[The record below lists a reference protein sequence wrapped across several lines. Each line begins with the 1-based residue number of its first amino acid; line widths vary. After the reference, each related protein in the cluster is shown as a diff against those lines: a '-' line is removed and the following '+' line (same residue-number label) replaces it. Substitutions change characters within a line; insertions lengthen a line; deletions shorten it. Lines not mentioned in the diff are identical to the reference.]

1 MWLST
6 VPKVLTGEKDAAAE
20 TVAPAFQQ
28 FAGDPHFPAVKQLVG
43 TRCSMCHAAEPVYE
57 GLARPPKNVILEN
70 DAEIAAH
77 AREIYIQAGR
87 SHAMPPG
94 NVTDI
99 TPDERKLLVAWFE
112 SAVEGKRE

>member
-1 MWLST
+1 
-6 VPKVLTGEKDAAAE
+6 
-20 TVAPAFQQ
+20 
-28 FAGDPHFPAVKQLVG
+28 
-43 TRCSMCHAAEPVYE
+43 MCHAAEPVYE
-57 GLARPPKNVILEN
+57 GIVRPPNGVMLEN

-94 NVTDI
+94 NITDI

-112 SAVEGKRE
+112 SAVEGKKQ

>member
-1 MWLST
+1 
-6 VPKVLTGEKDAAAE
+6 
-20 TVAPAFQQ
+20 
-28 FAGDPHFPAVKQLVG
+28 
-43 TRCSMCHAAEPVYE
+43 MCHAAEPVYE
-57 GLARPPKNVILEN
+57 GIARPPNGVMLEN

-94 NVTDI
+94 NITDM

-112 SAVEGKRE
+112 SAVGRQNSNDDDTPARPHCSRFKRAPAEPDRQRTAISTRPMAAC

>member
-1 MWLST
+1 
-6 VPKVLTGEKDAAAE
+6 
-20 TVAPAFQQ
+20 
-28 FAGDPHFPAVKQLVG
+28 
-43 TRCSMCHAAEPVYE
+43 MCHAAEPVYE
-57 GLARPPKNVILEN
+57 GLARPPKNVVLEN

-94 NVTDI
+94 NVTDM

>member
-1 MWLST
+1 
-6 VPKVLTGEKDAAAE
+6 
-20 TVAPAFQQ
+20 
-28 FAGDPHFPAVKQLVG
+28 
-43 TRCSMCHAAEPVYE
+43 MCHAAEPVYE
-57 GLARPPKNVILEN
+57 GLARPPKDVVLET

-112 SAVEGKRE
+112 SAAEGKQE